1 MEDANHKF
9 DVFLSYSRKDEEFG
23 KRLEEALE
31 NYALPKD
38 VQARSISKK
47 RLNVFRDRKDL
58 VPTRADYYEAIE
70 EYLKQSRY
78 LVVICSPNARA
89 SEYVNAEIETYL
101 RSHPADR
108 VIPVLLSGKPN
119 NDREARPEEYAFPQ
133 ALCNAAG
140 MPLAV
145 EFTEFQ
151 RAPGKLNKGRYHD
164 SWFTLLSK
172 IFGTERAEIERL
184 DAKRQAR
191 RRAIFV
197 GVSLAVIA
205 ALSVALLF
213 AIIAR
218 QQAASERDHAQ
229 QLLYASDMNLAQRA
243 FESGNVGLG
252 KTLLESHRPKS
263 GEQDLRGFE
272 WYYLWQLYNG
282 QLASFD
288 STDDFAFSRDGSSF
302 ATVTGDAIKIWDTA
316 SRRETANIAL
326 GPIPQDS
333 NDNQLVT
340 LSIDFSPDGNTI
352 AYGDNKRGTRLFD
365 LASGASRIVPFPI
378 LEEKQ
383 RRSLAGDSEESMK
396 EYWQFVG
403 GGGARFSPDGKI
415 LAVTYECG
423 VVAVFDANSLTQIT
437 ALGEG
442 RGASDCTSFVTF
454 SPDGKL
460 LAYGS
465 LYNLLL
471 WDTVTHTN
479 VREPEKLDSEADSV
493 EQVESVAFSPDS
505 RMLAIGDRSKQVVL
519 WAISTRKVLARLK
532 GHEGWVSAL
541 AFSPDGKTLY
551 SGSVDQTVKL
561 WDLSSFKTDDPG
573 TAENITAFATL
584 KGHTGSIVSIKC
596 AADGKTI
603 ATMGKEH
610 TVNLWANTAGKEFEK
625 IDDIQRVFPES
636 YLAIK
641 SSGDGDNYT
650 ITALGLGVEIKSAQA
665 RVDEGPMAVSPDQEA
680 FALETGGFEDS
691 KYAVQVVDPVSG
703 REFASIPSRN
713 FPNSSFSHDNRLF
726 CAIGPDSKSVM
737 IWDRVEKK
745 ELSPIKNDV
754 ELQSYLIS
762 RDSKV
767 ILTIDKDDGNVTSW
781 DVASQRQMAQLVRK
795 PKPGNL
801 NDDRYLE
808 SEAAVLSPD
817 GQWLA
822 FSDSTKIALWQV
834 NSGNSPI
841 APANQEMRERVSVI
855 AFSPDGKFLAA
866 GDEAG
871 TVRIWDAAT
880 RQELGSFMGHK
891 DIVTTLAFSAD
902 GRTLASGGAGRD
914 GVVKL
919 YGLSTMRELLT
930 LRHEPSPPSGVHA
943 VQGNEDAVTEL
954 LFSADGK
961 ALITHSGNLIL
972 RIWRANTLAI
982 N

>member
-1 MEDANHKF
+1 VEDANHKF
-9 DVFLSYSRKDEEFG
+9 DVFLSYSRKDEEFA

-38 VQARSISKK
+38 VQARSILKK
-47 RLNVFRDRKDL
+47 RLNVFRDKKDL
-58 VPTRADYYEAIE
+58 VPTRADYYQAIE

-78 LVVICSPNARA
+78 LVVICSPNACA
-89 SEYVNAEIETYL
+89 SEFVNPEIETYL
-101 RSHPADR
+101 RWNPADR
-108 VIPVLLSGKPN
+108 IIPVLLSGKPN
-119 NDREARPEEYAFPQ
+119 NDRAARPEEHAFPP
-133 ALCNAAG
+133 ALCKAAA
-140 MPLAV
+140 MPLAI
-145 EFTEFQ
+145 EFTEFE

-164 SWFTLLSK
+164 SWYTLLSK

-184 DAKRQAR
+184 DARRQAR
-191 RRAIFV
+191 RRAIFA

-205 ALSVALLF
+205 ALSVALVF

-218 QQAASERDHAQ
+218 QQAASERDHAR

-288 STDDFAFSRDGSSF
+288 STDDFAFSRDGSRF

-316 SRRETANIAL
+316 SRRETATVAL

-365 LASGASRIVPFPI
+365 IASGASRIVPFPI

-383 RRSLAGDSEESMK
+383 RRSLADESEESMK
-396 EYWQFVG
+396 EYWHFVG
-403 GGGARFSPDGKI
+403 GGAARFSPDGKL

-465 LYNLLL
+465 LYTFSL
-471 WDTVTHTN
+471 WDTVAHTN
-479 VREPEKLDSEADSV
+479 LGEPEMDVSNADSV
-493 EQVESVAFSPDS
+493 GQVESVAFSPDS

-519 WAISTRKVLARLK
+519 WDVSTRKVLARLK
-532 GHEGWVSAL
+532 GHDGWVSAL

-551 SGSVDQTVKL
+551 SGSIDQTVKL
-561 WDLSSFKTDDPG
+561 WDLSSFKSGGPG

-625 IDDIQRVFPES
+625 IDDVQWVFPES

-641 SSGDGDNYT
+641 SSGDGDNNT
-650 ITALGLGVEIKSAQA
+650 FTAVGLGVEIRSAQA
-665 RVDEGPMAVSPDQEA
+665 RVDQGPVAVSPDQEA
-680 FALETGGFEDS
+680 FAIQPSFCEHSMCE
-691 KYAVQVVDPVSG
+691 VQVVDPVTG
-703 REFASIPSRN
+703 QKLASVLTPYDS
-713 FPNSSFSHDNRLF
+713 NSSFSQDNRLF
-726 CAIGPDSKSVM
+726 CAIGLDSKSVR

-745 ELSPIKNDV
+745 ELPPIENDV

-767 ILTIDKDDGNVTSW
+767 ILTIDKDDGNVKSW
-781 DVASQRQMAQLVRK
+781 DIASQRQMAQLVRK
-795 PKPGNL
+795 PKPENL
-801 NDDRYLE
+801 NDENYRE

-822 FSDSTKIALWQV
+822 FSDSNKIALWQV
-834 NSGNSPI
+834 NSGNAPL
-841 APANQEMRERVSVI
+841 APANQQMRGRISVI
-855 AFSPDGKFLAA
+855 AFSPDGKLFAV
-866 GDEAG
+866 GDESG
-871 TVRIWDAAT
+871 IVRIWDAAT
-880 RQELGSFMGHK
+880 RQELGTFMGHR
-891 DIVTTLAFSAD
+891 DIVTALAFSAD

-914 GVVKL
+914 GAVKL
-919 YGLSTMRELLT
+919 YGMSAMRELLT
-930 LRHEPSPPSGVHA
+930 LRHEPSPPSEVHA
-943 VQGNEDAVTEL
+943 VQGSEDAITEL

-972 RIWRANTLAI
+972 RIWRAVPTG
-982 N
+982 

>member
-1 MEDANHKF
+1 MEDANYKF

-47 RLNVFRDRKDL
+47 RLNVFRDKKDL

-101 RSHPADR
+101 RSHQPDR

-119 NDREARPEEYAFPQ
+119 NDRSARPEEYAFPQ
-133 ALCNAAG
+133 ALCDASG

-145 EFTEFQ
+145 EFTEFE
-151 RAPGKLNKGRYHD
+151 RAPGKLSKGRYHD
-164 SWFTLLSK
+164 SWYTLLSK

-191 RRAIFV
+191 RRAIFA

-205 ALSVALLF
+205 LLSVALVLVF
-213 AIIAR
+213 ISR

-288 STDDFAFSRDGSSF
+288 STDDFEFSRDGSRF
-302 ATVTGDAIKIWDTA
+302 ATVTGDAIKIFDTA

-326 GPIPQDS
+326 GPVPEGS
-333 NDNQLVT
+333 PANYWLT
-340 LSIDFSPDGNTI
+340 PSIDFSPDGNTL
-352 AYGDNKRGTRLFD
+352 AYGDSKRGTRLFD
-365 LASGASRIVPFPI
+365 LASGASRIVPFPV

-383 RRSLAGDSEESMK
+383 RRSLAVDSEESMK

-403 GGGARFSPDGKI
+403 GGGARFSPDGKLI
-415 LAVTYECG
+415 AVHYECG
-423 VVAVFDANSLTQIT
+423 VVAVFDAASLTQIT

-442 RGASDCTSFVTF
+442 RGASECASFVTF
-454 SPDGKL
+454 SPDGKM

-465 LYNLLL
+465 RYNITL
-471 WDTVTHTN
+471 WDTVTHSTIG
-479 VREPEKLDSEADSV
+479 EPEMGDSNPDSV
-493 EQVESVAFSPDS
+493 EQVESIAFSPDS
-505 RMLAIGDRSKQVVL
+505 RILAIGDRSKQVVL
-519 WAISTRKVLARLK
+519 WNISTRKVVARLK
-532 GHEGWVSAL
+532 GHDGWVSAI

-551 SGSVDQTVKL
+551 SGSVDQIVKL
-561 WDLSSFKTDDPG
+561 WDLSSFKSDGPVRP
-573 TAENITAFATL
+573 ENLKPFATL
-584 KGHTGSIVSIKC
+584 KGHTGSIVSIDC

-603 ATMGKEH
+603 ATMGQEH

-625 IDDIQRVFPES
+625 IDDIQAVFPES

-641 SSGDGDNYT
+641 AIGEYEKY
-650 ITALGLGVEIKSAQA
+650 IVTALELGPEIKSAQA
-665 RVDEGPMAVSPDQEA
+665 RVDAGPTAVSPDGEA
-680 FALETGGFEDS
+680 FALGSGVCGEDS
-691 KYAVQVVDPVSG
+691 ECAVQVVDPVSG
-703 REFASIPSRN
+703 QKLASVPSRY
-713 FPNSSFSHDNRLF
+713 FADPAFSQDNRLF
-726 CAIGPDSKSVM
+726 CAIGPDSRSVM

-745 ELSPIKNDV
+745 DLPPIKNDV
-754 ELQSYLIS
+754 ELQSFLIS
-762 RDSKV
+762 RDGKV
-767 ILTIDKDDGNVTSW
+767 ILTIDKDDGNIKSW
-781 DVASQRQMAQLVRK
+781 DVGSQREVARLVRNKK
-795 PKPGNL
+795 PENL
-801 NDDRYLE
+801 NDDNYLE

-822 FSDSTKIALWQV
+822 FSDSNKVGLWQV
-834 NSGNSPI
+834 SSGGAPL
-841 APANQEMRERVSVI
+841 APANQQMRGVVSAI
-855 AFSPDGKFLAA
+855 AFSPDGKLLAA
-866 GDEAG
+866 GDQTGA
-871 TVRIWDAAT
+871 VRIWDVTT
-880 RQELGSFMGHK
+880 RQELGTFMAHK
-891 DIVTTLAFSAD
+891 DIVTALAFSND

-914 GVVKL
+914 GAVKL
-919 YGLSTMRELLT
+919 YGLTAMRELLT
-930 LRHEPSPPSGVHA
+930 LRHEPSPPSEIHA
-943 VQGNEDAVTEL
+943 VQGSEDTVRQL
-954 LFSADGK
+954 FFSADGK

-972 RIWRANTLAI
+972 RIWRAAF
-982 N
+982 